1 MSHLLENIFFLCEIN
16 GGNIAEIQSLRLIFE
31 SAAIDEI
38 NKENSDLTLLKA
50 AIKKGETAETVE
62 ACRDADKAFH
72 VALLEATGNKLFIQM
87 SHIITQYFFAS
98 AHIHLSPEEYE
109 QMTEEHKKIMNA
121 IETNDADEAMSILTQ
136 YIRKI
141 KS

>member
-1 MSHLLENIFFLCEIN
+1 EALSYLENTGVVRTRQGRGAFLNETNMSHLLESFFFLWEI
-16 GGNIAEIQSLRLIFE
+16 GDGDIAEIQSLGFIFE
-31 SAAIDEI
+31 SSAIEEM
-38 NKENSDLTLLKA
+38 NRENSDLTLVKA

-109 QMTEEHKKIMNA
+109 QMTEE
-121 IETNDADEAMSILTQ
+121 
-136 YIRKI
+136 
-141 KS
+141 